1 MGDNDNTPYGA
12 FTMPKGC
19 TDEKA
24 INYDPNALEDD
35 GSCEYP
41 APPAPPPKPKPR
53 PTPPPPP
60 EVDDCSD
67 VKKMYQIIIVT
78 LIATF
83 ILLLILILL
92 NKNKNNIENVNDEN
106 PFVIYLN

>member
-1 MGDNDNTPYGA
+1 MGDTDPTPYGT
-12 FTMPKGC
+12 FSMPKGC

-24 INYDPNALEDD
+24 MNYDPNALEDD
-35 GSCEYP
+35 GSCTYPEPPSPPVAPKP
-41 APPAPPPKPKPR
+41 APVPVPA
-53 PTPPPPP
+53 P

-92 NKNKNNIENVNDEN
+92 NKNKNNIENINHEN

>member
-1 MGDNDNTPYGA
+1 MGDTDPTPYGP
-12 FTMPKGC
+12 FNMPKGC

-24 INYDPNALEDD
+24 MNYDPNALEDD
-35 GSCEYP
+35 GSCTYPEPSVAPKP
-41 APPAPPPKPKPR
+41 APAPVPA
-53 PTPPPPP
+53 P

-92 NKNKNNIENVNDEN
+92 NKNKNNIENINDEN